1 MSPREDRTTTVS
13 AMKGWLLEAT
23 YLLRVAD
30 STKSWPNVTV
40 THFSSKAEQLVNV
53 AVNARV
59 FTFSVVLVRSAFGVR
74 RIRAFP
80 NFHQQIQEDLD
91 YQHLDFVIGH
101 LGIGCDCGTDIL
113 LPPFSKKAKDRIKLI
128 GRRVGHKQQ
137 DEDSYSSADSGR

>member
-80 NFHQQIQEDLD
+80 NFHQQIQEEDLD
-91 YQHLDFVIGH
+91 YQHRDFIIGH
-101 LGIGCDCGTDIL
+101 LVNWMRLWNRHPTTTFLEEGERPYQVNWQTCG
-113 LPPFSKKAKDRIKLI
+113 PQAAR
-128 GRRVGHKQQ
+128 
-137 DEDSYSSADSGR
+137 